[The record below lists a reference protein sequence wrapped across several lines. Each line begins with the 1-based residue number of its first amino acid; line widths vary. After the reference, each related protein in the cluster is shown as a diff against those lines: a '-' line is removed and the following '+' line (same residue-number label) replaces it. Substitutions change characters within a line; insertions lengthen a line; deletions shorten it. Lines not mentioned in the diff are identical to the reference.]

1 MLDDPTLPRFPTGPS
16 RTEASRTNGRPPGV
30 HGHFVSSAELE
41 EVFAN
46 IPKWRIEHQ
55 VLSGSSGENYS
66 EMIMVGS
73 VAVTSELLTGRVR
86 TSAETPRKHIA
97 IGLEMAGVSGRQFGG
112 RPLSSDEALIG
123 SDGAELDYLHPA
135 GFLGLSMTMPM
146 AALEQDLANRFGLD
160 SAASHYRAIR
170 ASKVDRTAAAESWR
184 FFERLMDMLHASRA
198 SVGQMPGSAF
208 LEIEIVDVM
217 ASVIGNHLQ
226 TDDTG
231 RFYLWSQRRP
241 VVRRAEEFMRAH
253 LSEPIA
259 LHEICAAARASERT
273 VEYGF
278 REMYGMGAKKFL
290 QVLRLNHAR
299 RLFRFGGNA
308 VSVQDGAAAAGF
320 WHMGH
325 FSANYR
331 RLFGETPSET
341 IRRSR

>member
-1 MLDDPTLPRFPTGPS
+1 MR
-16 RTEASRTNGRPPGV
+16 
-30 HGHFVSSAELE
+30 GHFVSSAELE

-46 IPKWRIEHQ
+46 IPKWQIEHQ
-55 VLSGSSGENYS
+55 VLSGSAGENYS

-97 IGLEMAGVSGRQFGG
+97 IGLEMAGVAGRQFGG

-146 AALEQDLANRFGLD
+146 SGLEQALANRFGLEN
-160 SAASHYRAIR
+160 AASHYRSIR
-170 ASKVDRTAAAESWR
+170 ASRIDRGVAADSWR

-198 SVGQMPGSAF
+198 SVAQMPGSAF

-217 ASVIGNHLQ
+217 ASIVGNRLQ
-226 TDDTG
+226 TAASE
-231 RFYLWSQRRP
+231 RFFLWSQRRP

-259 LHEICAAARASERT
+259 LHEICAAAQASERT

-278 REMYGMGAKKFL
+278 NEMYGMGAKKFL

-299 RLFRFGGNA
+299 RLFRSSQGAAF
-308 VSVQDGAAAAGF
+308 SVQDGATAAGF

-331 RLFGETPSET
+331 RLFGEAPSDT
-341 IRRSR
+341 LRRYRQS